1 MHCRHPAG
9 RSPLGLDACFSD
21 SVRILPTSAAADEVL
36 ARARSSEEMP
46 FFLDHEVSS
55 HRHRSR
61 FRQLFLGTF
70 SSQRYGKVDVESR
83 GCMAANEIRR
93 HFISATLR
101 YTVRSCKGY
110 MVKQQVYCTPPLRTL
125 WIRNIYILSVLYGVD
140 KLTALGRSIHRA
152 GMLDCCEREARFS

>member
-9 RSPLGLDACFSD
+9 RPPLGLDACFSD
-21 SVRILPTSAAADEVL
+21 SVRILRCVPFFHSLRATSLPTSAAADEVL

-70 SSQRYGKVDVESR
+70 NSRGYEKVDMESR

-93 HFISATLR
+93 HILSATLR

-110 MVKQQVYCTPPLRTL
+110 MVKQQVYCTPLLRTL
-125 WIRNIYILSVLYGVD
+125 WISSCVTPYGIYIYYQSC
-140 KLTALGRSIHRA
+140 T
-152 GMLDCCEREARFS
+152 E